1 MERLQNKE
9 IITCADETQHRP
21 AILLVTTLASFLTP
35 FMASA
40 MNIALPAINQEFS
53 VDAVLLGWLVTS
65 YILSCAVFLVPF
77 GRIADIYGRKR
88 IFVAGLVLFTLA
100 SLLSALANSF
110 YMFIIF
116 RVLQGAG
123 GAMLLGTAVAILTS
137 SCSPGE
143 KGKFLGINTAA
154 VYLGL
159 SLGPPLGGL
168 LTQYFG
174 WRSIF
179 LLMVPLG
186 IITMVIVLWRLK
198 GEWAHAR
205 GERFDYIGS
214 AIYALALVAL
224 IYGLARLPEIFGGV
238 LVIASILDLI
248 AFVFWERRE
257 RSPILNM
264 NLFRSNPVFTF
275 SNLAALTNYCATA
288 AVGFL
293 LSLYLQYVR
302 GFDPRAAGMIL
313 ISQPVVMAIFSPLAG
328 RLSDKIEPRIVA
340 SIGMVICTAGLAFLI
355 LLEGGTSLWLVIAGL
370 VFLGFGFALFSSPNT
385 NAVMSSVGKK
395 DYGVASA
402 TLGTMRLTGQM
413 LSMGITMMIFSVVI
427 GKVKIDAG
435 NYAGFLQSERIA
447 LAIFTVLCFG
457 GIFASL
463 ARGRVRRGI

>member
-1 MERLQNKE
+1 VEILSEKE
-9 IITCADETQHRP
+9 NITCADESRHRP

-35 FMASA
+35 FMGSA
-40 MNIALPAINQEFS
+40 INIALPAINLEFS
-53 VDAVLLGWLVTS
+53 VDAVQLAWLITS
-65 YILSCAVFLVPF
+65 YGLSSAVFLVPF
-77 GRIADIYGRKR
+77 GKLADIYGRKR
-88 IFVAGLVLFTLA
+88 IFLIGLVLFTVA
-100 SLLSALANSF
+100 SLLSAVANSF
-110 YMFIIF
+110 VLFIVF

-123 GAMLLGTAVAILTS
+123 GAMLLATAVAILTS

-143 KGKFLGINTAA
+143 RGKFLGINTAA

-159 SLGPPLGGL
+159 SLGPSLGGI

-186 IITMVIVLWRLK
+186 IITIAIVLWRLK

-214 AIYALALVAL
+214 IIYALALVAL
-224 IYGLARLPEIFGGV
+224 IYGLALLPEILGGILV
-238 LVIASILDLI
+238 LASVVGLI

-257 RSPILNM
+257 TSPVLNL
-264 NLFRSNPVFTF
+264 NLFRANTVFTF
-275 SNLAALTNYCATA
+275 SNLAALVNYCATA

-293 LSLYLQYVR
+293 LSLYLQYVQ
-302 GFDPRAAGMIL
+302 GFDAQVAGLIL
-313 ISQPVVMAIFSPLAG
+313 ISQPVIMAVFSPLAG
-328 RLSDKIEPRIVA
+328 RLSDRIEPRIVA
-340 SIGMVICTAGLAFLI
+340 SVGMVISTAGLAFLI
-355 LLEGGTSLWLVIAGL
+355 LLEAGTSLWLVIAGL

-385 NAVMSSVGKK
+385 NAVMSSVGKR

-413 LSMGITMMIFSVVI
+413 LSMGITMMIFSLVI
-427 GKVKIDAG
+427 GRVKIDAG
-435 NYAGFLQSERIA
+435 NYLGFLQSERIA
-447 LAIFTVLCFG
+447 LGIFTVLCFG

-463 ARGRVRRGI
+463 ARGRVRG

>member
-1 MERLQNKE
+1 
-9 IITCADETQHRP
+9 
-21 AILLVTTLASFLTP
+21 
-35 FMASA
+35 
-40 MNIALPAINQEFS
+40 
-53 VDAVLLGWLVTS
+53 
-65 YILSCAVFLVPF
+65 
-77 GRIADIYGRKR
+77 
-88 IFVAGLVLFTLA
+88 
-100 SLLSALANSF
+100 
-110 YMFIIF
+110 MFIIF

-186 IITMVIVLWRLK
+186 IITIVIILWRLK

-214 AIYALALVAL
+214 VIYALALVAL
-224 IYGLARLPEIFGGV
+224 IYGLARLPEILGGILV
-238 LVIASILDLI
+238 LTGILGLI
-248 AFVFWERRE
+248 AFVLWERRE
-257 RSPILNM
+257 SSPILNM
-264 NLFRSNPVFTF
+264 KLFQANPVFTF

-355 LLEGGTSLWLVIAGL
+355 LLEAETSLWLVIAGL

-385 NAVMSSVGKK
+385 NAVMSSVEKK

-413 LSMGITMMIFSVVI
+413 LSMGITMMIFSLVI

-447 LAIFTVLCFG
+447 LAVFTVLCFA

-463 ARGRVRRGI
+463 ARGKVKRGFQPSEKERGK